1 MSLMLITD
9 SASDMSKEFAKE
21 CGIPVLPLTCTVDG
35 KDYLDGVEITSKE
48 LMDKMR
54 KGSVTKTSQINVDVY
69 EDVFEKYAKAGKKV
83 LYIAFSSALSGTYN
97 AANVARETI
106 LEKYPDADI
115 TIIDSKCA
123 SFGLGLA
130 VYKTHLLIKDKVPD
144 DEVIKKAQYYCDN
157 MEHVFTVD
165 NLEYLFRGGRV
176 SRTSAIL
183 GTILNIKPVLHVD
196 DEGRLIPL
204 EKARGR
210 KASLKRLVE
219 LVGERGKDLENQT
232 IGIIHGDDI
241 DAVNY
246 VKELI
251 HSKYGCNSFVIQEIG
266 GVVGA
271 HAGPGTIA
279 IFFLS

>member
-1 MSLMLITD
+1 MSLRLITD
-9 SASDMSKEFAKE
+9 SAADMSLDFAKE
-21 CGIPVLPLTCTVDG
+21 CDIRILPLTCTVDG

-54 KGSVTKTSQINVDVY
+54 NGAMTKTSQINSEVY
-69 EDVFEKYAKAGKKV
+69 EKEFEKYVKNGEKI
-83 LYIAFSSALSGTYN
+83 LYIAFSSALSGTFN
-97 AANVARETI
+97 ASNIARDLI

-130 VYKTHLLIKDKVPD
+130 VYKTHLLIKDGVD
-144 DEVIKKAQYYCDN
+144 DGEVIKKAQYYCDN

-165 NLEYLFRGGRV
+165 NLEYLYRGGRV

-183 GTILNIKPVLHVD
+183 GTILSIKPVLHVD
-196 DEGRLIPL
+196 NEGRLIPL

-219 LVGERGKDLENQT
+219 LVGERGKDLKNQT

-241 DAVNY
+241 EALNF
-246 VKELI
+246 VKDLI
-251 HSKYGCNSFVIQEIG
+251 HSKYGCESFIIQEIG